1 MNSPLLRNLPPIDPA
16 LLRRR
21 RERVFLLLAGIFL
34 GTLAMLNIIG
44 ITRFIHI
51 GPLTLAVG
59 VLPYPLTFLC
69 TDFLSEF
76 YGRRRANFVVLVGM
90 ILNIFVIG
98 ILWLGSALP
107 AMDFKTD
114 LQRLPVVKQET
125 VLDAEGRPLMDP
137 RNPALPLRR
146 VVVETDEGTRAV
158 ESIRMAPVIDPE
170 TGEAILDP
178 ATGRPVTEPV
188 DAASGEALVKEEEL
202 YGRIFASSRAAVLAS
217 MLAYL
222 VAQFCDVWL
231 FHFWKRLTKGKHL
244 WLRNNGST
252 MVSQLVDTSAVVL
265 ITFWAAI
272 RGGEMGLGTVMTMVW
287 GAYLFKLAVAAV
299 DTLPFYAGTRWL
311 SRYLRIDPVT
321 GEAERVEGLFEPGE
335 SRPG

>member
-1 MNSPLLRNLPPIDPA
+1 MNSPLLRDLPPIDPA

-44 ITRFIHI
+44 ITRFVHI

-69 TDFLSEF
+69 TDFISEF
-76 YGRRRANFVVLVGM
+76 YGRRRANFVVFVGV
-90 ILNIFVIG
+90 ILNFFVIG

-107 AMDFKTD
+107 AMEFKTD
-114 LQRLPVVKQET
+114 LQRLPVVVQET
-125 VLDAEGRPLMDP
+125 VTDAEGAPLSDP
-137 RNPALPLRR
+137 RNPALPLKR
-146 VVVETDEGTRAV
+146 VVVETESGARPV
-158 ESIRMAPVIDPE
+158 ESVRMEPVIYPA
-170 TGEAILDP
+170 TGEAVLDP
-178 ATGRPVTEPV
+178 VSGRAVTEPV
-188 DAASGEALVKEEEL
+188 DAATGETIVKEEEL
-202 YGRIFASSRAAVLAS
+202 FGRIFASTRAAVLAS

-222 VAQFCDVWL
+222 AAQFCDVFL
-231 FHFWKRLTKGKHL
+231 FHFWKRLTKGRHL

-272 RGGEMGLGTVMTMVW
+272 RAGEIPMSTVMTMIW
-287 GAYLFKLAVAAV
+287 GAYLFKLVVAAV
-299 DTLPFYAGTRWL
+299 DTLPFYAGTKWL
-311 SRYLRIDPVT
+311 GRYLRIDAIR
-321 GEAERVEGLFEPGE
+321 GEAEMAEGLFEPE
-335 SRPG
+335 IERMP

>member
-1 MNSPLLRNLPPIDPA
+1 MDSPLLRNLPPIDPA
-16 LLRRR
+16 ILRRR

-44 ITRFIHI
+44 ITRFVHM

-76 YGRRRANFVVLVGM
+76 YGRRRANHVVMVGVL
-90 ILNIFVIG
+90 LNLFVIG

-107 AMDFKTD
+107 AMDFKTE
-114 LQRLPVVKQET
+114 LQRLPLVKQET
-125 VLDAEGRPLMDP
+125 VVDAEGNPLSDP
-137 RNPALPLRR
+137 RNSNLPLRR
-146 VVVETDEGTRAV
+146 VVVETENGTRPV
-158 ESIRMAPVIDPE
+158 EAIRMAPVIDPE
-170 TGEAILDP
+170 SGEPVLDP
-178 ATGRPVTEPV
+178 VSGQPVTEPV
-188 DAASGEALVKEEEL
+188 DAAGGEAIVHEEEL

-222 VAQFCDVWL
+222 AAQFCDVWL

-265 ITFWAAI
+265 ITFWASI
-272 RGGEMGLGTVMTMVW
+272 RAGEIPFSTVMTMVW
-287 GAYLFKLAVAAV
+287 GAYLFKLTVAAV
-299 DTLPFYAGTRWL
+299 DTLPFYAGARWL
-311 SRYLRIDPVT
+311 GRYLRIDPVS
-321 GEAERVEGLFEPGE
+321 GEAVQAEGLFEPDVH
-335 SRPG
+335 PVD